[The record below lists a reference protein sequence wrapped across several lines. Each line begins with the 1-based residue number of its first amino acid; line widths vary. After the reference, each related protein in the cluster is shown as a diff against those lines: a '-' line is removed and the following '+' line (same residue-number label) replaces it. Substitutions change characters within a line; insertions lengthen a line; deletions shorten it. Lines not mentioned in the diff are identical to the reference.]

1 MHTSQLRRSES
12 SLEGSGGLCLFRR
25 TWLPPEPQ
33 RAMLIIHGFAE
44 HSGRYEAPSAWFAA
58 RGCAVHA
65 YDQRGHGRSDGTRG
79 HVERFDEFLDDAA
92 ILLDAVKSEH
102 PGLPVVLVGH
112 SMGGLILASFL
123 RERRPAVAAAVSSCA
138 AFKLDEA
145 LPAWRLQVARLARRV
160 TPRASIAANLP
171 LAGLS
176 KDPEV
181 IRQYEEDPLVF
192 HKLTLSLA
200 VEMFDA
206 AHRLHGGAGDVEV
219 PLLVLHGEDDPIAPL
234 EGSQTFAAGL
244 TSTGSALRTYPGL
257 RHEIFNEPEAETV
270 YADVLAW
277 LDKLDTR

>member
-1 MHTSQLRRSES
+1 MDASQLRRSES
-12 SLEGSGGLCLFRR
+12 SLEGADGLCLFRR
-25 TWLPPEPQ
+25 AWLPPEPQ

-44 HSGRYEAPSAWFAA
+44 HSGRYEAPGAWFAA

-79 HVERFDEFLDDAA
+79 HVERFDEFLDDVA
-92 ILLDAVKSEH
+92 ILLDAVKTEH

-123 RERRPAVAAAVSSCA
+123 RERRPQLAAAVSSCA

-145 LPAWRLQVARLARRV
+145 LSAWRLRMARLTRRV
-160 TPRASIAANLP
+160 APRASIAANLP

-206 AHRLHGGAGDVEV
+206 AQRLHGGAGDVEV
-219 PLLVLHGEDDPIAPL
+219 PLLVLHGEDDPIAPP
-234 EGSQTFAAGL
+234 EGSRTFAAGL
-244 TSTGSALRTYPGL
+244 TSPGSDLRTYPGL
-257 RHEIFNEPEAETV
+257 RHEIFNEPEAESV

-277 LDKLDTR
+277 LDKLCAG